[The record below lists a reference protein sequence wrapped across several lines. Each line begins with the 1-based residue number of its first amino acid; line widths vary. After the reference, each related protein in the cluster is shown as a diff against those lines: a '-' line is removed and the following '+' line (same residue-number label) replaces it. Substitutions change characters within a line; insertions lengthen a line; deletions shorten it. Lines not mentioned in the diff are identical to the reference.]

1 MSHRS
6 KMKVTSL
13 LLFSVLMISS
23 CTLGGSSEPPE
34 PEATAIPTDPVQ
46 TQPTALP
53 ATEAPDQATPMPE
66 EGETPAPPAT
76 ESASLPD
83 QGAVPTGS
91 SALHA
96 TDPDSVNLADGDP
109 TLVEF
114 FAFW

>member
-6 KMKVTSL
+6 KMKVITL

-23 CTLGGSSEPPE
+23 CTPGGSSEPAG
-34 PEATAIPTDPVQ
+34 PEATATPTDPMQ
-46 TQPTALP
+46 AQPTAVP
-53 ATEAPDQATPMPE
+53 ATPAPAQATPMPE
-66 EGETPAPPAT
+66 EGETQAPPAT

-83 QGAVPTGS
+83 QGPVPTGS